1 MKFNEKFSGNIHS
14 ICIMVKQW
22 KACRW
27 TSSGRWERKHK
38 QKGMYHV
45 TPGATLQK
53 HSHSP
58 WASDER
64 RQRRERGRRRETG
77 RVRGRKGRE
86 GGISNKMLIA
96 WSVINAQILPER
108 RRFQSNFRS
117 QKVQSSCRGVR
128 GRIWALICYLIMK
141 GQFISCVY
149 LSKWEAGSN
158 PDNIPLVSV
167 NKGKP
172 GTFSGVSLEQ
182 PCSTQQDEPLQGWG
196 HRPSSSRSFPPAQ
209 GAAPN
214 PVHTNTFIQSKQEYF
229 LLPTR
234 LKVFKLYILQIN
246 HEAGWQPWEEL

>member
-1 MKFNEKFSGNIHS
+1 MKFNEKSSRNIHS

-64 RQRRERGRRRETG
+64 RQRRERGRRWETG

-108 RRFQSNFRS
+108 RGFQSTFRS

-149 LSKWEAGSN
+149 LSKWEAGGN
-158 PDNIPLVSV
+158 PDNTPPCFCEQRKARYIFRGFSGAALLHAGRWATAGMGAP
-167 NKGKP
+167 
-172 GTFSGVSLEQ
+172 TFSTL
-182 PCSTQQDEPLQGWG
+182 
-196 HRPSSSRSFPPAQ
+196 
-209 GAAPN
+209 
-214 PVHTNTFIQSKQEYF
+214 
-229 LLPTR
+229 LLPPCTGGST
-234 LKVFKLYILQIN
+234 KSSIHKHFYS
-246 HEAGWQPWEEL
+246 E